1 MIQQLFPGRTRQQV
15 KLKYKKEEREHPLR
29 LTEALTNR
37 AKGKISNYCC
47 YWKLRSC
54 YCEFWH
60 ASKLWGNIFIIFLS
74 DHSHFEQVIEQ
85 LQQFAAQAAQDAK
98 EDDSAS
104 MIDEDLEELN
114 PQYNVL
120 FPALPCIFQNE
131 NFCLC
136 VALHCFYSSTSFSVH
151 LASKKSRIGIF

>member
-1 MIQQLFPGRTRQQV
+1 M
-15 KLKYKKEEREHPLR
+15 
-29 LTEALTNR
+29 
-37 AKGKISNYCC
+37 
-47 YWKLRSC
+47 
-54 YCEFWH
+54 
-60 ASKLWGNIFIIFLS
+60 
-74 DHSHFEQVIEQ
+74 IEQ

-136 VALHCFYSSTSFSVH
+136 CISLVLFIYLIFCASCF
-151 LASKKSRIGIF
+151 

>member
-37 AKGKISNYCC
+37 AKGKI
-47 YWKLRSC
+47 KLRSC
-54 YCEFWH
+54 YSEFWH

-136 VALHCFYSSTSFSVH
+136 CIALFLFIYLIFCASCF
-151 LASKKSRIGIF
+151 